1 MKANDLL
8 SQFGDHRQRV
18 QSAITSVCEG
28 RGILLVDDENRENEG
43 DLIFSAQSMTE
54 ADMAIMIRHCSGIVC
69 LCITEEKARQLNLPL
84 MVEQNTSKYG
94 TAFTISIEAAEGV
107 TTGVSAADRIQTIRT
122 AIAPNATPESLHHPG
137 HIFPLIARSGG
148 IKERSGHTEG
158 SIDLMKLAGLAP
170 CAVLCELTN
179 DDGTMA
185 RLPEIIEFGL
195 EHKYPVVTIND
206 LKEYQTAPN
215 FLPKLVGSF
224 SCPAAENPTTAIME
238 AAFRHH
244 YMHYRYINC
253 EVGPENLAAAIQGAK
268 AMGWRGFNCSLPNK
282 VEIIRYLDELG
293 ESAKI
298 IGAVNTV
305 VIGDDQRTTGENTD
319 GKGFVKAISEIITIQ
334 DKKIALLGAG
344 GAARAIGGS
353 ERDHYLEQK
362 QRQRPGI
369 GRFTE
374 QPNGCNCQICTLGPS
389 LSVFHRYR
397 HCHQCHLSRALSQRR
412 PTLEHRHRYLIATYG
427 SSRLHPQPGI
437 HPTVERCG
445 PPRLLSCI
453 ARNENAGLS
462 SGHCHKILVR
472 S

>member
-18 QSAITSVCEG
+18 QSAITAVCER

-137 HIFPLIARSGG
+137 
-148 IKERSGHTEG
+148 
-158 SIDLMKLAGLAP
+158 
-170 CAVLCELTN
+170 AVLCELTN

-206 LKEYQTAPN
+206 LKEYQTAPD

-305 VIGDDQRTTGENTD
+305 VIGDDQRATGENTD

-344 GAARAIGGS
+344 GAARAIAVEMALAGVK
-353 ERDHYLEQK
+353 EITILNRNRDKGQALADLLNSQTVATA
-362 QRQRPGI
+362 
-369 GRFTE
+369 RFVLWDH
-374 QPNGCNCQICTLGPS
+374 P
-389 LSVFHRYR
+389 YR
-397 HCHQCHLSRALSQRR
+397 FS
-412 PTLEHRHRYLIATYG
+412 TDIDIVINAT
-427 SSRLHPQPGI
+427 S
-437 HPTVERCG
+437 
-445 PPRLLSCI
+445 
-453 ARNENAGLS
+453 AGLYPNVDQRLNIDTDTLLPHMVVADCIPNPVYTQLLRDAVRRGCCHVLPGMKMLVYQAVIAIKYW
-462 SGHCHKILVR
+462 SGVDVDPDIMLEKLKEVVKPA
-472 S
+472 